1 MQSSYPEPAAAL
13 ETSKMQKQHIFAT
26 QQRSAAKQIIKK
38 SKFEKIKYHRV
49 DEIYNMTA
57 KLAADNIAILLG
69 IDFNMKTAINTVMH
83 EHRNQHCHA

>member
-1 MQSSYPEPAAAL
+1 
-13 ETSKMQKQHIFAT
+13 
-26 QQRSAAKQIIKK
+26 
-38 SKFEKIKYHRV
+38 
-49 DEIYNMTA
+49 MTA